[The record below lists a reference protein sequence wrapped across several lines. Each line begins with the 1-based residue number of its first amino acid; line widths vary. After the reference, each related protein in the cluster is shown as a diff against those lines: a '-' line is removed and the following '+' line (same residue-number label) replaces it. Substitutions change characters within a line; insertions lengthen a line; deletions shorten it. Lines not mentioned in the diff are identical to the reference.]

1 MFEYQLIV
9 ARTNELMAQAEHQRL
24 VREVRRANKDR
35 RAGERRGTGRSGG
48 VGRSALRAA
57 TR

>member
-9 ARTNELMAQAEHQRL
+9 ARTNELMAKAEHERL
-24 VREVRRANKDR
+24 VREVQRANKAR
-35 RAGERRGTGRSGG
+35 RAGERRGTVRSE
-48 VGRSALRAA
+48 RSARRFLHAA